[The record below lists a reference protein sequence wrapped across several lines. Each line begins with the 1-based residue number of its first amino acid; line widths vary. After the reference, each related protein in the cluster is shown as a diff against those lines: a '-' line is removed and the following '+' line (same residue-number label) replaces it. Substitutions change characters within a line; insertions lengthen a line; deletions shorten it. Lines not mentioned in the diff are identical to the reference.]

1 MRDALHSTAG
11 KPETKVEPV
20 TLLERIGST
29 TFVVNVHFSTVAD
42 ETMADKIVRLIE
54 QEAA

>member
-1 MRDALHSTAG
+1 MQDALHSTAG

-29 TFVVNVHFSTVAD
+29 TFVVNVHFSAVAD
-42 ETMADKIVRLIE
+42 VTMAYKIVRLIE

>member
-11 KPETKVEPV
+11 KPEAKAEPV

-29 TFVVNVHFSTVAD
+29 TFVVNVHFSAASG
-42 ETMADKIVRLIE
+42 ETMADKLAHLIE